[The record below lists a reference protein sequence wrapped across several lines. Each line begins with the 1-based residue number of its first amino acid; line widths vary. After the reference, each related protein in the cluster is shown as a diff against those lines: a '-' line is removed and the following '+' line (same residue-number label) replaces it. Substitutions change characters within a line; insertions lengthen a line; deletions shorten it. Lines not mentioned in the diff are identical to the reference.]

1 MGERRPLFVKIIALE
16 KQADNCEFVKLDAT
30 EIAHQTTMEVASLE
44 VKTANQIT
52 RSNGKVELHVIDL
65 MNVRADALLIA
76 RTANVVTS
84 RLEVPLSS

>member
-1 MGERRPLFVKIIALE
+1 M
-16 KQADNCEFVKLDAT
+16 KLDAT